1 MKKNED
7 ERNFLFQNAMT
18 VIFMSCKSLAFEM
31 QNTYLSPEKSQ
42 SSFVYWGKYTC
53 NWKLESFLYFY
64 ERLRKRSKNVCVLIT
79 S

>member
-7 ERNFLFQNAMT
+7 ERNFLFRNAMT
-18 VIFMSCKSLAFEM
+18 VIFMYEM

-79 S
+79 F